1 MLCGSNIRIST
12 QITETLPSAKV
23 KWILF
28 CYVLQMSW
36 SCITLLQFIFF
47 FDSYLNPVFL
57 GHFSYNFF
65 GIILFLLSGRIICLH
80 TFQLTHSIY
89 YLVCCLRLRDHWVMI
104 WIYCSPSFLRGW
116 HPGISSSGLR
126 FISIISCWIEVLS
139 LFFSWSASLRSFL
152 RKRGNLLFYF

>member
-1 MLCGSNIRIST
+1 MPKKGNAKECSRRLCLVPRLNDYSS
-12 QITETLPSAKV
+12 V
-23 KWILF
+23 MFYKWVDHASLYF
-28 CYVLQMSW
+28 NSY
-36 SCITLLQFIFF
+36 F
-47 FDSYLNPVFL
+47 FDSYLNSVFL

-89 YLVCCLRLRDHWVMI
+89 YLVCSLHLRGHWVVT

-126 FISIISCWIEVLS
+126 FISVISCWIEVLS
-139 LFFSWSASLRSFL
+139 LFFPWSASLSFL